1 MTESLSSECR
11 TVLSR
16 ISTYLDGELDRAS
29 CDLIE
34 AHCQSCAQCAIVV
47 NDLRETV
54 GLCQQMAD
62 APLPDTVRQRARDRV
77 KALLD
82 SAGSRR

>member
-1 MTESLSSECR
+1 MTESLSFECR

-16 ISTYLDGELDRAS
+16 ISTYLDGELDRAA

-34 AHCQSCAQCAIVV
+34 AHCHACADCATVV
-47 NDLRETV
+47 SDLRKTV
-54 GLCQQMAD
+54 GLCRDVAH
-62 APLPDTVRQRARDRV
+62 APLPDVVRQRARDRV

-82 SAGSRR
+82 SAAPRR